1 MDFTN
6 INGGF
11 STTSQTTPVQQPVQQ
26 AVAQQ
31 MPQQA
36 PQQPSQQRAVAE
48 QPRYNYETGTLD
60 VGETY
65 YETVSEQQP
74 VMENVGQ
81 DVNWEVPQ
89 EYSEQQPIQTPVQQS
104 VQTQA
109 QAPVQFQMPQQQ
121 TVQQPAQQP
130 GQAQQQPRNAFNSNN
145 NYYPQDFG
153 ANNGY
158 GSNQQQYSQQAQNS
172 FQKATYRVEPDCYP
186 LKAVNNVIQKGQ
198 AMEVLLDGM
207 NLFNQEEKIENG
219 QRVKGRR
226 ISYDSKFHINFWT
239 FDQNEHRMDF
249 LPIYGDMSKLAGIMQ
264 CVLNGHIFQMTNAA
278 RAKQQQTGSQFCEEI
293 WKSEGGTKKSQNYT
307 INRQNL
313 RPDMCLATR
322 LQLTPANMPDTWLLT
337 GIVYNGKYGN
347 NGSIFPASMQALK
360 RINIKFN
367 YVELCSLATYIL
379 NSIQADMNAV
389 AIQRVLE
396 GGVK

>member
-11 STTSQTTPVQQPVQQ
+11 NTSQTTLVQQPVQ

-31 MPQQA
+31 TPQQA

-65 YETVSEQQP
+65 YDSVPEQP
-74 VMENVGQ
+74 AMEDVAQ
-81 DVNWEVPQ
+81 DVNWGASQQ
-89 EYSEQQPIQTPVQQS
+89 EYPVQQPVQTPVQ
-104 VQTQA
+104 TQVY
-109 QAPVQFQMPQQQ
+109 QQPVQQV
-121 TVQQPAQQP
+121 VQQPMQI
-130 GQAQQQPRNAFNSNN
+130 QQQHQNSFNSNN

-153 ANNGY
+153 NGNGY
-158 GSNQQQYSQQAQNS
+158 NGSQQYSQQPQNNS
-172 FQKATYRVEPDCYP
+172 FQKNANYRVEPNLYP
-186 LKAVNNVIQKGQ
+186 IKVVPNIIQKGQ
-198 AMEVLLDGM
+198 AMEILLDGM
-207 NLFNQEEKIENG
+207 NLFDREEKFENG
-219 QRVKGRR
+219 QKVKGRR

-239 FDQNEHRMDF
+239 FDQGGHRMDF
-249 LPIYGDMSKLAGIMQ
+249 LPIYGDLSKLAGIMQ

-278 RAKQQQTGSQFCEEI
+278 RAKQQQSGSQFCEEI
-293 WKSEGGTKKSQNYT
+293 WRSEGGTKKSQNYT
-307 INRQNL
+307 INRQDL
-313 RPDMCLATR
+313 QPGMCLATR

-337 GIVYNGKYGN
+337 GIVYNGKQGN

-379 NSIQADMNAV
+379 NSIQADMTAIAV
-389 AIQRVLE
+389 QRALE
-396 GGVK
+396 GGAK

>member
-11 STTSQTTPVQQPVQQ
+11 STTSQTTPVQQPVQ

-74 VMENVGQ
+74 VMENVAQ

-89 EYSEQQPIQTPVQQS
+89 EYSVQQPVQTPVQQ
-104 VQTQA
+104 
-109 QAPVQFQMPQQQ
+109 PI
-121 TVQQPAQQP
+121 
-130 GQAQQQPRNAFNSNN
+130 QAQQQPRNAFNSNN
-145 NYYPQDFG
+145 NYYPQDFEV
-153 ANNGY
+153 NNGY
-158 GSNQQQYSQQAQNS
+158 GSNQQQPVQPQNS

-186 LKAVNNVIQKGQ
+186 LKVVNNVIQKGQ

-379 NSIQADMNAV
+379 DSIQADMNAV
-389 AIQRVLE
+389 AVQRMLE
-396 GGVK
+396 RGTN

>member
-11 STTSQTTPVQQPVQQ
+11 NVSQTTPVQQPVQQ

-31 MPQQA
+31 TPQQA
-36 PQQPSQQRAVAE
+36 PQQMSQQQRAVAE

-65 YETVSEQQP
+65 YETSSEQQP
-74 VMENVGQ
+74 VMGDVVQ
-81 DVNWEVPQ
+81 DVNWGDSQQ
-89 EYSEQQPIQTPVQQS
+89 EYPVQQPVQTPVQ
-104 VQTQA
+104 VQGYQ
-109 QAPVQFQMPQQQ
+109 QPVQQVVQQPMQ
-121 TVQQPAQQP
+121 IQQQPAQPQ
-130 GQAQQQPRNAFNSNN
+130 NSFNSSNN
-145 NYYPQDFG
+145 FYPQDFG

-158 GSNQQQYSQQAQNS
+158 SGSNQQQYSQQAQNNI
-172 FQKATYRVEPDCYP
+172 FQKNANYRIEPNSYP
-186 LKAVNNVIQKGQ
+186 LKVIANVVQKGQ

-207 NLFNQEEKIENG
+207 NLFDQEEKFENG
-219 QRVKGRR
+219 QKVKGRR

-239 FDQNEHRMDF
+239 FDQGGHRMDF

-293 WKSEGGTKKSQNYT
+293 WRSEGGTKKSQNYT
-307 INRQNL
+307 INRQDL
-313 RPDMCLATR
+313 RPGMCMATR

-337 GIVYNGKYGN
+337 GIVYNGKQGN

-379 NSIQADMNAV
+379 NSIQADMTAIAV
-389 AIQRVLE
+389 QRALE
-396 GGVK
+396 GGAK